1 MTVLGIDTSIRR
13 DEIKA
18 TNKKLTEVAL
28 DLANKTHMARMVKR
42 DVGIISAEPD
52 SLELKTYIEQLE
64 VEIAN
69 PSSDL
74 IYQPPLPPGVPP
86 PDIAAITALI
96 TREPGWN
103 NTLGYR
109 IVLTLSDP
117 TYVPANIALAIYTA
131 ADCVGYRFTTGAF
144 QYDSVNDKYFSVCPA
159 GFEPG
164 DANVHMGLLYGA
176 AQLSCFTLPA
186 GETTKEVLVYSQEV

>member
-1 MTVLGIDTSIRR
+1 MI
-13 DEIKA
+13 
-18 TNKKLTEVAL
+18 VAL
-28 DLANKTHMARMVKR
+28 DITEKEADTKLKNKL
-42 DVGIISAEPD
+42 IAEQAQV
-52 SLELKTYIEQLE
+52 EAIETFTKNQIKEQLGLT
-64 VEIAN
+64 VDAIPLASWQAHVQDIQTVIDN
-69 PSSDL
+69 PPSVGV
-74 IYQPPLPPGVPP
+74 YQPPLPPGVPP

-103 NTLGYR
+103 NALGYR

-186 GETTKEVLVYSQEV
+186 GETEKEVLVYSQEV

>member
-1 MTVLGIDTSIRR
+1 MI
-13 DEIKA
+13 
-18 TNKKLTEVAL
+18 VAL
-28 DLANKTHMARMVKR
+28 DITEKEADAKLKNKL
-42 DVGIISAEPD
+42 IAEQAQV
-52 SLELKTYIEQLE
+52 EAIETFTKNQIKEQLGLT
-64 VEIAN
+64 VDAIPLASWQAHVQNIQTVIDN
-69 PSSDL
+69 PLSVGV
-74 IYQPPLPPGVPP
+74 YQPPLPPGVPP

-103 NTLGYR
+103 NALGYR

-186 GETTKEVLVYSQEV
+186 GETEKEVLVYSQEV

>member
-1 MTVLGIDTSIRR
+1 MI
-13 DEIKA
+13 
-18 TNKKLTEVAL
+18 VAL
-28 DLANKTHMARMVKR
+28 DITEKEADAKLKNKL
-42 DVGIISAEPD
+42 IAEQAQV
-52 SLELKTYIEQLE
+52 EAIETFTKNQIKEQLGLT
-64 VEIAN
+64 VDAIPLASWQAHVQNIQTVIDN
-69 PSSDL
+69 PPSVGV
-74 IYQPPLPPGVPP
+74 YQPPLPPGVTP

>member
-1 MTVLGIDTSIRR
+1 MI
-13 DEIKA
+13 
-18 TNKKLTEVAL
+18 VAL
-28 DLANKTHMARMVKR
+28 DITEKEADTKLKNKL
-42 DVGIISAEPD
+42 IAEQAQV
-52 SLELKTYIEQLE
+52 EAIETFTKNQIKEQLGLT
-64 VEIAN
+64 VDAIPLASWQAHVQDIQTVIDN
-69 PSSDL
+69 PPSVGV
-74 IYQPPLPPGVPP
+74 YQPPLPPGVTP

-186 GETTKEVLVYSQEV
+186 GETEKEVLVYSQEV